1 MKHLKHFFTTLLL
14 LCSIIANAQKFSVD
28 GIYYCITDETNKTV
42 EVTYTGEYSYNRNNY
57 TGNVVIPENVVYN
70 GNVYIVNRIGY
81 SAFRGCSTLTSVE
94 IPNGVTSIDSYA
106 FYGSSN
112 LERVEIPNSVTR
124 IEEYA
129 FENCSALAD
138 INVPENIEYIGYK
151 AFYNSLWYNNCPDGL
166 MYFNKM
172 LYTYKGVMP
181 EKSSII
187 VQDGTLS
194 IVEGAFRDCNEL
206 KSITIPNSVTDIGHL
221 AFYWCTGLTHIELP
235 QNITTIPGGML
246 QGCTSLPSIYIPSSV
261 KCIEGESFDG
271 CDALKDVYISDLAAW
286 CNIEMHY
293 TPFIYAENLY
303 LNDELVTELV
313 IPDEIVEIKSMS
325 FYGCN
330 SLESVKIPE
339 SVTKIQ
345 SGALGDCSGLKNIYC
360 YAQDVPNAVDAFY
373 GTELQN
379 ITLHVPAE
387 SIEEYKSVEPWKN
400 FGTIVAVG
408 EENNTVTIV
417 VDGITYSIS
426 KITKE
431 ATVIAGE
438 TKYTGDIVIPE
449 TVIYDNITYDVTRIG
464 ENAFEYCWGVTTVT
478 LPNSII
484 EIGKYAFYVCSG
496 LKNINIPEGVK
507 SIKEWTFYECS
518 NLSRII
524 IPNSVVEIGDNSF
537 CCLNLKTVINFSDL
551 LFFKASSDYGSI
563 TEFAD
568 RVINAPKGE
577 LIGDYVFYTSNNKNY
592 LAGYCGN
599 ETEITFPE
607 NYKGEY
613 YDIAHKSFDGYPN
626 IVSIAIPYGVTAIW
640 QEAFC
645 KCTSLKEIVLPSTLT
660 KIYGGA
666 FCEGTELTDIYCYAT
681 TVPDVQHTFG
691 NSTPEI
697 VTLHVPA
704 VSMELYKAAEYWKD
718 FGTIIPLDSE
728 EVVPEVKICATP
740 IVTYQNEELIF
751 DCETKGAEFVT
762 TVINNYSGTYGA
774 DIIKLPAIYNI
785 SVYAEA
791 AGYKK
796 SETVN
801 VTLYW
806 VETLPPTDN
815 SNGVDI
821 ISIPATPVLITST
834 NGLIMIECKLEKEPV
849 RIYDSS
855 GMPVAVTYI
864 NEGVATIQTNLSKG
878 SVAIVKIG
886 DRSIKVVVG

>member
-1 MKHLKHFFTTLLL
+1 MKHLKRIFTLLL
-14 LCSIIANAQKFSVD
+14 LFCCIIANAQKFSVD
-28 GIYYCITDETNKTV
+28 GIYYRITDETNKTV
-42 EVTYTGEYSYNRNNY
+42 EVTYTGESSYNRNNY

-94 IPNGVTSIDSYA
+94 IPDGVTSIDSYA
-106 FYGSSN
+106 FYCSSN

-194 IVEGAFRDCNEL
+194 IAERAFRDCNEL

-261 KCIEGESFDG
+261 KCIEEESFDG

-286 CNIEMHY
+286 CNIEMRY
-293 TPFIYAENLY
+293 TPFMYAENLY

-313 IPDEIVEIKSMS
+313 IPNEVVEIK
-325 FYGCN
+325 FWTFFGCKN
-330 SLESVKIPE
+330 IECVKIPE
-339 SVTKIQ
+339 SVVNIQ
-345 SGALGDCSGLKNIYC
+345 SAAFGDCSGLKNVYC
-360 YAQDVPNAVDAFY
+360 YALDAPNAVDAFSRI
-373 GTELQN
+373 ELQN
-379 ITLHVPAE
+379 VILHVPAI
-387 SIEEYKSVEPWKN
+387 SIDEYKSVEPWKN
-400 FGTIVAVG
+400 FGTIVAIG
-408 EENNTVTIV
+408 EESDTETIV

-449 TVIYDNITYDVTRIG
+449 TIMHDNTTYNVTKIG
-464 ENAFEYCWGVTTVT
+464 DEAFKYCWEVTKVT
-478 LPNSII
+478 LPNSITD
-484 EIGKYAFYVCSG
+484 IGNSAFYVCSG
-496 LKNINIPEGVK
+496 LKEINIPEGVK
-507 SIKEWTFYECS
+507 SIGEWAFYECS
-518 NLSRII
+518 ELSRII
-524 IPNSVVEIGDNSF
+524 IPSSVIEIGDYSF
-537 CCLNLKTVINFSDL
+537 CCLKLKTIINFSDL
-551 LFFKASSDYGSI
+551 MFFKGSSSNGNI

-577 LIGDYVFYTSNNKNY
+577 LVGDYVFYTSNNKNY

-599 ETEITFPE
+599 ETEITFPD

-613 YDIAHKSFDGYPN
+613 YDIAHQSFDGYPD
-626 IVSIAIPYGVTAIW
+626 IVSITIPYGVTVIW

-645 KCTSLKEIVLPSTLT
+645 RCSSLKEIVLPSTLT
-660 KIYGGA
+660 KIHGGA

-691 NSTPEI
+691 NSSPKN
-697 VTLHVPA
+697 VTLHVPV
-704 VSMELYKAAEYWKD
+704 VSMELYKTAEYWKD

-728 EVVPEVKICATP
+728 EVVPEVKICTTP
-740 IVTYQNEELIF
+740 TVSYKNEELVF
-751 DCETKGAEFVT
+751 DSETEGAEFVT
-762 TVINNYSGTYGA
+762 TVMNNYGGTYNT
-774 DIIKLPAIYNI
+774 DRIKLPATYSI

-796 SETVN
+796 SDTVN

-806 VETLPPTDN
+806 VETDLPTDN
-815 SNGVDI
+815 SNGIDVI
-821 ISIPATPVLITST
+821 NIPATPILITSC
-834 NGLIMIECKLEKEPV
+834 NGLVTIECKLEKETV